1 MKIEPPHRRE
11 LNFEG
16 PGPSE
21 CHFFCLGAPSE
32 NGNDFGG
39 SWPAGWGTP
48 RENLSGLGVPPL
60 VSKMLIGTGTALRPK
75 RTTPAGGLG
84 AKLGAVGKKP

>member
-1 MKIEPPHRRE
+1 MKVQAPPNVSFSALEPLPKTRAILEAHK
-11 LNFEG
+11 
-16 PGPSE
+16 S
-21 CHFFCLGAPSE
+21 
-32 NGNDFGG
+32 GG
-39 SWPAGWGTP
+39 GGTP

-60 VSKMLIGTGTALRPK
+60 VSTMLIGTGTALRPK